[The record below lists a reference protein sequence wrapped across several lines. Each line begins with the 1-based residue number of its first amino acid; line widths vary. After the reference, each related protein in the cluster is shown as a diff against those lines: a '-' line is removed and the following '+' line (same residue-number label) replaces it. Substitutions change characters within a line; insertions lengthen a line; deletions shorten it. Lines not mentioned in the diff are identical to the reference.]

1 MDALAPEI
9 APVTVAEPLT
19 PMFGILTSL
28 LNVQSSF
35 VPEYNIVAFAPAT
48 VKPAPLAVAES
59 IAPDARVMF
68 TSAVDNVVEL
78 TVVLV
83 P

>member
-9 APVTVAEPLT
+9 APVTAKSPVNPKL
-19 PMFGILTSL
+19 GILTSL

-35 VPEYNIVAFAPAT
+35 VPEYSIVAFAPAT

-59 IAPDARVMF
+59 IAPDASVMF